1 MSGGVLAAISFHS
14 LEDRRVKRFLAERAR
29 GCICPPDLPVC
40 ACGREA
46 EAALLSR
53 RSIVPGAEELAANP
67 RASSARLRAAR
78 KLRAGRRAMSPAP
91 ATAPS
96 RRTTALPRGRGLSS
110 VRAPRRVSGP
120 ASGRRSD
127 ATGAAQQAATAAR
140 GTRPRLSRRVSRH
153 PLVDRV
159 ISGRWSIAVIAFA
172 LIGIVTLQLGLLKL
186 NVGVGRSLEREQT
199 LERENATLGI
209 ENAELASPER
219 IRQLATRLGMSPVSL
234 TQLRFLRA
242 AHGPG
247 APRALRQSCT
257 RPPIRRVKP
266 EPARAR
272 TRAAK
277 ARRAAKRP
285 QAKRRPR
292 EREPRPANASSG
304 AEASS
309 GEASSGAT
317 SSGGEASSSE
327 TASAE
332 VSSPSGAEGQASE
345 TGAGG

>member
-1 MSGGVLAAISFHS
+1 
-14 LEDRRVKRFLAERAR
+14 
-29 GCICPPDLPVC
+29 
-40 ACGREA
+40 
-46 EAALLSR
+46 
-53 RSIVPGAEELAANP
+53 
-67 RASSARLRAAR
+67 
-78 KLRAGRRAMSPAP
+78 MSPAP

-96 RRTTALPRGRGLSS
+96 RRTTALPKGRGLSS

-120 ASGRRSD
+120 ASGRRSIPP
-127 ATGAAQQAATAAR
+127 APRSRLPRSLAALPR
-140 GTRPRLSRRVSRH
+140 GVGRVSRH

-159 ISGRWSIAVIAFA
+159 ITGRWSIAVIAFA

-186 NVGVGRSLEREQT
+186 NVGVGRSLEQEQT

-242 AHGPG
+242 AHDPG
-247 APRALRQSCT
+247 AA
-257 RPPIRRVKP
+257 
-266 EPARAR
+266 AGA
-272 TRAAK
+272 AAK
-277 ARRAAKRP
+277 LHA
-285 QAKRRPR
+285 
-292 EREPRPANASSG
+292 PAHPAGETGAGSSTHTSS
-304 AEASS
+304 ESSTS
-309 GEASSGAT
+309 GEASSAGATSAEGASSEPSSGAQASSAEAPSSAT

-332 VSSPSGAEGQASE
+332 VSSPSGGEGQAPE